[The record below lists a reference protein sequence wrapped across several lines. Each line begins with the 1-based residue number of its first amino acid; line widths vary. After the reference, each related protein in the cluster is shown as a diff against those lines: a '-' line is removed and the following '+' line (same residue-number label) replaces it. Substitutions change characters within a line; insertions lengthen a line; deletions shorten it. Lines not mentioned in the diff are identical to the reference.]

1 MTHSKLSGIL
11 EGDQCCGQ
19 KASWGVTALARMV
32 IKKASLRGWQLNK
45 DLKVGGGETL
55 QTPGKEHS
63 AEGQPVR
70 KEAMRKV
77 CQDAGRRAKSTLWLE
92 QSGQGES
99 GRRWGR
105 SRGGLWTTG
114 STVVFCPE

>member
-11 EGDQCCGQ
+11 EGDQCYGQ
-19 KASWGVTALARMV
+19 TASWGVTALARVV
-32 IKKASLRGWQLNK
+32 IRKASLKRWQLNK
-45 DLKVGGGETL
+45 DLKEGGGGTL
-55 QTPGKEHS
+55 RAPGKEHS
-63 AEGQPVR
+63 AEGQPVQT
-70 KEAMRKV
+70 EALRKV
-77 CQDAGRRAKSTLWLE
+77 CLDAGRRAKTTQWLE